1 MCRDDHMNG
10 QSKVISIVS
19 PAAVKSWEQRS
30 QQVLSA
36 GAASSDFE
44 APSPPGLETI
54 RRLSEIREG

>member
-10 QSKVISIVS
+10 QSKVISCVS

-44 APSPPGLETI
+44 APSPPELETK
-54 RRLSEIREG
+54 RRLSEDS